1 MTIKEQ
7 NEITKKY
14 YKETPDNVTGV
25 MFGKKSVGGKFTDE
39 ESLIF
44 IVEEKKPIEDIPE
57 DELLPSKVI
66 EKGVSLPTDVIEMKI
81 SALAL
86 PPDCPEE
93 FYSWTA
99 TTPGNRSVIRPLQG
113 GISVTNYTSLSGYV
127 GTMGFIAVD
136 NDTNSLVGVSNNHV
150 LINDAFIATDRNPNG
165 VRTNVA
171 NNFTTQPNE
180 PSLGTSGMQYAIGI
194 VKKYVPISGS
204 PEINTVD
211 CAVTTVNQSVISNTT
226 SYLQYGMNGWTQP
239 LEFATTEEIDGLIE
253 NKNALFS
260 TGRTT
265 GPKGEGAT
273 KLIPYSLSNTFNI
286 AYNKQGVDTFIPFGE
301 NIVFKASAATTPA
314 GQYCDWPIFKGDSG
328 SALVA
333 DFNGTRKIVGLVFA
347 GNETLGAANRID
359 NVVAQM
365 NISAWTGSSVNYSD
379 TGNTVTTSVS
389 GLDDRENLS
398 SGGNTYWQVGIQ

>member
-14 YKETPDNVTGV
+14 FKETPDNVTGV
-25 MFGKKSVGGKFTDE
+25 MFGKKKVGGKYTDE

-66 EKGVSLPTDVIEMKI
+66 EKGVSFRTDVIEMEI

-113 GISVTNYTSLSGYV
+113 GISVTNYTSSSNYV
-127 GTMGFIAVD
+127 GTMGFIAAD

-165 VRTNVA
+165 VRTNVV
-171 NNFTTQPNE
+171 NNFVTQPNE

-204 PEINTVD
+204 VINTVD
-211 CAVTTVNQSVISNTT
+211 CAITTVKQSDISNTT
-226 SYLQYGMNGWTQP
+226 SYLQYGMNEWIHP
-239 LEFATTEEIDGLIE
+239 LEFATTQEIDGLVT
-253 NKNALFS
+253 NKNSLYS

-273 KLIPYSLSNTFNI
+273 KLIPWSLSGTFNI
-286 AYNKQGVDTFIPFGE
+286 KYKKQGVDTPIPFGE
-301 NIVFKASAATTPA
+301 NIVFIASAATTPQ
-314 GQYCDWPIFKGDSG
+314 GQECDWPIYGGDSG

-347 GNETLGAANRID
+347 GNQTLGVANRID
-359 NVVAQM
+359 NVAAQM

-389 GLDDRENLS
+389 GLDNRENLS